1 MENNPINQTNEW
13 VIFAAIS
20 GLLIIIGVLCILC
33 FYLKKSKYILC
44 IFHFVALLKCI
55 CLLNCTCILCIRIY
69 NMPFKINWTGGLRDL
84 ELKRHAVNIQLK
96 SFFDQSFSVVC
107 RCHFF
112 YVVVIGVNFHIFSHF
127 HLSRT
132 TQPILTNVAQ
142 RFIVLW
148 NLLKES

>member
-96 SFFDQSFSVVC
+96 SFFRSKFFCCLSVSFFLCSRHWC
-107 RCHFF
+107 K
-112 YVVVIGVNFHIFSHF
+112 FSHF
-127 HLSRT
+127 FTFSSFQEPLS
-132 TQPILTNVAQ
+132 Q
-142 RFIVLW
+142 F
-148 NLLKES
+148 